1 MGPGG
6 IGREQGSR
14 VEQEGAALRGAGG
27 GHSQP
32 FPSEDK
38 NTSLQN
44 QLLILLL
51 GRVQLP
57 NRYSVL
63 SLAEQL
69 FPGIRLSAC

>member
-1 MGPGG
+1 M
-6 IGREQGSR
+6 
-14 VEQEGAALRGAGG
+14 EQEGAALGGAGG

-32 FPSEDK
+32 FPSWDK

-51 GRVQLP
+51 GRVQLL
-57 NRYSVL
+57 NCYSVL